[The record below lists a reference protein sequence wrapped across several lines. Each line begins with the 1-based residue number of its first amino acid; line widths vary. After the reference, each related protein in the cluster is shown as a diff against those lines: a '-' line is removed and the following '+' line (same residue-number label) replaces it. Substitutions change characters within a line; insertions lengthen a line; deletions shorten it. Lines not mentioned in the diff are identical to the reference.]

1 MSIIDT
7 LIIDRTQA
15 DAELARRLG
24 AMGWAAMTDE
34 QRALY
39 LSDQLKGAYKASDLN
54 RVNAAMDYLVGRLKA
69 QGINVPIK
77 RSKIP
82 HKASGGKRLPEGHNE
97 LKWIESTGT
106 QYIDSLFKNNQD
118 TRVVMD
124 VQATSDASSSWVFG
138 GRTSNTSATMGVF
151 WYTNN
156 AAWNADYNGNSQ
168 RYAFST
174 SIGAF
179 DRLKIDYNKNVLTIN
194 SLTKTFTAKTFQ
206 STGSLALLSV
216 NTAGTISG
224 WLSAKLYSCQ
234 IYDNDTLVRNYVP
247 DMLDSGE
254 VGLYDL
260 VEGKFYPNAGTGVFL
275 AGPRRVELP
284 EGYTQVEWI
293 GSSGA
298 QYLNT
303 KLTPNQ
309 DMEVYIQAILT
320 EVPSS
325 AHAWLFGSR
334 ASTSSGRFELLRN
347 YNGYWQSA
355 YNTTYL
361 NFAAD
366 NGQQAIQVKAIK
378 NVCNLNGAEV
388 EHTYATFQS
397 SYNLVLF
404 ANNTAGAVSN
414 YCKARISQCR
424 IGYSGVLNR
433 DYIPCITAEGEGGLF
448 DLVTNEFYGNAG
460 SGAFTY
466 GDIVEWE
473 PLPDAE
479 VLDDYTW
486 YDSDVPTSAL
496 LVEHLANVSSVRSAL
511 RAALPEIPADM
522 DDGLT
527 IAEANNIELVLVN
540 IEQLINNMLAAYRHC
555 GVTVCGMGGLI
566 L

>member
-82 HKASGGKRLPEGHNE
+82 HKQSSSKRLPEGHNE

-106 QYIDSLFKNNQD
+106 QYINTLFVPNNN
-118 TRVVMD
+118 TRVVADIMSTSTE
-124 VQATSDASSSWVFG
+124 VRWAFGARRSSNAGTYCFAIMSATSIRTDFGSANKTGTVADALARTVVDKDKEICKFG
-138 GRTSNTSATMGVF
+138 DTIITNTAETFSA
-151 WYTNN
+151 
-156 AAWNADYNGNSQ
+156 D
-168 RYAFST
+168 FSLYL
-174 SIGAF
+174 G
-179 DRLKIDYNKNVLTIN
+179 TI
-194 SLTKTFTAKTFQ
+194 
-206 STGSLALLSV
+206 
-216 NTAGTISG
+216 NTAGTAATNGFQGRYYPS
-224 WLSAKLYSCQ
+224 Q
-234 IYDNDTLVRNYVP
+234 IYDNGTLVRDYIP

-254 VGLYDL
+254 VGLYDM

-284 EGYTQVEWI
+284 EGFTQVEWI
-293 GSSGA
+293 ASSGA

-309 DMEVYIQAILT
+309 DMEVYIQAVLT

-361 NFAAD
+361 NFTAD
-366 NGQQAIQVKAIK
+366 NGQQAVQVKAIK
-378 NVCNLNGAEV
+378 NICNLNGAEV
-388 EHTYATFQS
+388 EHTYAVFQS

-404 ANNTAGAVSN
+404 ANNTAGAISN

-424 IGYSGVLNR
+424 MGYSGVLNR
-433 DYIPCITAEGEGGLF
+433 DYIPCITAEGEGGLY

-466 GDIVEWE
+466 GDVVEWE
-473 PLPDAE
+473 PLPDVE

-486 YDSDVPTSAL
+486 YDSDVPTAAL
-496 LVEHLANVSSVRSAL
+496 LAEHLSNVGSVRSAL
-511 RAALPEIPADM
+511 RAALPETPADM
-522 DDGLT
+522 DDFT
-527 IAEANNIELVLVN
+527 MAEANNIELVLVN
-540 IEQLINNMLAAYRHC
+540 MEQLINNMLSAWVYCAEIYS
-555 GVTVCGMGGLI
+555 GEV
-566 L
+566 